1 MNKFLEELKPNIRN
15 LRDQNH
21 ILQKDKP
28 QSSKGQIK
36 NIKTFISG
44 QFDKKFTG

>member
-1 MNKFLEELKPNIRN
+1 MNKFLEELKLNIRN

-21 ILQKDKP
+21 ILQKDTP

-36 NIKTFISG
+36 NINFYFKSI
-44 QFDKKFTG
+44 